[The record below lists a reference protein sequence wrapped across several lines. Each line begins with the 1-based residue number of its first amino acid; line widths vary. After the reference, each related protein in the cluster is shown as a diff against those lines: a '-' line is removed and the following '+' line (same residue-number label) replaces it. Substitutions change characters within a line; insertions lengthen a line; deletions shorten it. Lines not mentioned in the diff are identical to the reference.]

1 MSTGRAR
8 VAPHAGVLPGLSH
21 NGGMQ
26 LHYIANA
33 GQPSSSG
40 RTIPVIDPS
49 DGQAFDELQRGT
61 AEDIAAAVAAARQC
75 YERVWTKLS
84 GAERGR
90 LLMRLSNKVAEHA
103 DELAALE
110 QRDCGKPTKQ
120 ARADALALVRYF
132 EFYAGACDKLHGD
145 TIPYQEGY
153 SVFTWREPHGVTGH
167 VIPWNYPMQIFGR
180 SVGGALAAGNVCVV
194 KPSEDAC
201 LSLIRVAQLAAD
213 VGFPAGA
220 INIVTGYG
228 HEVGDALARHPG
240 IDHISFTGSP
250 RVGTLIQQ
258 VAAERHCPV
267 TLELGGKSPQIV
279 FADADVDAALPVL
292 INAIV
297 QNAGQTCS
305 AGSRVL
311 IEQAIYEPLLE
322 RLGQAFENLRV
333 GPAAMDLDVG
343 PLIRASQQ
351 QRVWDF
357 LSDAHVAGI
366 GTVAQGQV
374 VDEAP
379 ETGYYQAPTLLRDVP
394 VQHRLAQEEVF
405 GPVLAAMSFKDEDE
419 AVALANATHFG
430 LVAGIWTRDGGR
442 QLRMARRVK
451 SGQVFIN
458 NYGAGGGVELPF
470 GGVKSSGYGREK
482 GFEALYGFTTLKTVA
497 IRHG

>member
-1 MSTGRAR
+1 
-8 VAPHAGVLPGLSH
+8 
-21 NGGMQ
+21 MQ
-26 LHYIANA
+26 YHYIANA
-33 GQPSSSG
+33 SVPSPSG
-40 RTIPVIDPS
+40 RTIAVIDPS
-49 DGQAFDELQRGT
+49 DGQPFDEIQRGT
-61 AEDIAAAVAAARQC
+61 AEDIDAAVHAARQC
-75 YERVWTKLS
+75 HQTVWHKAS
-84 GAERGR
+84 AADRGR
-90 LLMRLSNKVAEHA
+90 LLMRLSAKVLEHA
-103 DELAALE
+103 DELTALE

-120 ARADALALVRYF
+120 ARADTLALARYF
-132 EFYAGACDKLHGD
+132 EFYAGACDKLHGE
-145 TIPYQEGY
+145 TIPYQDGY

-167 VIPWNYPMQIFGR
+167 IVPWNYPMQIFGR
-180 SVGGALAAGNVCVV
+180 SVGGALAAGNCCVV

-201 LSLIRVAQLAAD
+201 LSLLRVAQLAAEA
-213 VGFPAGA
+213 GFPAGA

-250 RVGTLIQQ
+250 TVGTLIQQ

-279 FADADVDAALPVL
+279 FADADLDAAVPV
-292 INAIV
+292 IVNAIV

-311 IEQAIYEPLLE
+311 VDSLIYEPLLE
-322 RLGQAFENLRV
+322 RLGRAIEQLRV
-333 GPAAMDLDVG
+333 GPAALDLDVG
-343 PLIRASQQ
+343 PLIRQSQQ

-357 LSDAHVAGI
+357 LSDAQVAGI
-366 GTVAQGQV
+366 PMVAQGQIV
-374 VDEAP
+374 QEAP
-379 ETGYYQAPTLLRDVP
+379 EGGFYQAPTLLRDVP

-405 GPVLAAMSFKDEDE
+405 GPVLSAMAFQDEDH
-419 AVALANATHFG
+419 AVELANATRFG
-430 LVAGIWTRDGGR
+430 LVAGVWTRDGAR
-442 QLRMARRVK
+442 QFRMARRVA

-497 IRHG
+497 VRHG

>member
-1 MSTGRAR
+1 
-8 VAPHAGVLPGLSH
+8 
-21 NGGMQ
+21 MQ
-26 LHYIANA
+26 FHYIGNA
-33 GQPSSSG
+33 SVHSHSE

-49 DGQAFDELQRGT
+49 DGQAYDEIQRGD
-61 AEDIAAAVAAARQC
+61 AADVDAAVRAARQC
-75 YERVWTKLS
+75 HDSVWSKLS
-84 GAERGR
+84 AAERGR
-90 LLMRLSNKVAEHA
+90 LLMRLSNKIAEHA
-103 DELAALE
+103 EELAAIE

-120 ARADALALVRYF
+120 ARADAAALVRYF
-132 EFYAGACDKLHGD
+132 EFYAGACDKLHGE
-145 TIPYQEGY
+145 TLPYQDGY
-153 SVFTWREPHGVTGH
+153 TVLTWREPHGVTGH

-201 LSLIRVAQLAAD
+201 LSLIRVAQLATEA
-213 VGFPAGA
+213 GFPAGA

-228 HEVGDALARHPG
+228 HEVGDALARHEG

-258 VAAERHCPV
+258 VAAKRHCPV

-279 FADADVDAALPVL
+279 FADADLDQVMPVV

-305 AGSRVL
+305 AGSRLLV
-311 IEQAIYEPLLE
+311 EESIYEKVLD
-322 RLGQAFENLRV
+322 RLGGLLENLRV

-343 PLIRASQQ
+343 PLIRQTQQ

-357 LSDAHVAGI
+357 LSDAQVANI
-366 GTVAQGQV
+366 PMVAQGRV

-379 ETGYYQAPTLLRDVP
+379 ETGFYQAPTLLRDVP
-394 VQHRLAQEEVF
+394 VGHRLAQEEVF
-405 GPVLAAMSFKDEDE
+405 GPVLASMSFKDEDH
-419 AVALANATHFG
+419 AVQLANATHFG
-430 LVAGIWTRDGGR
+430 LVAGVWTRDGAR

-497 IRHG
+497 IKHG

>member
-1 MSTGRAR
+1 
-8 VAPHAGVLPGLSH
+8 
-21 NGGMQ
+21 MQ
-26 LHYIANA
+26 FHYIANA
-33 GQPSSSG
+33 PQSSSSG

-49 DGQAFDELQRGT
+49 DGQPFDELQRGN
-61 AEDIAAAVAAARQC
+61 ADDIDAAVRSARQC
-75 YERVWTKLS
+75 YQSVWSKLS
-84 GAERGR
+84 AAERGR

-103 DELAALE
+103 EELAALE

-145 TIPYQEGY
+145 TIPYMDGY

-167 VIPWNYPMQIFGR
+167 IVPWNYPMQIFGR

-201 LSLIRVAQLAAD
+201 LSLIRVAQLAAE

-220 INIVTGYG
+220 INIVTGFG
-228 HEVGDALARHPG
+228 HEVGDALARHHG

-250 RVGTLIQQ
+250 TVGTLIQQ

-267 TLELGGKSPQIV
+267 TLELGGKSPQII
-279 FADADVDAALPVL
+279 FADADLDAALPMVV
-292 INAIV
+292 NAIV
-297 QNAGQTCS
+297 QNSGQTCS
-305 AGSRVL
+305 AGSRLLVD
-311 IEQAIYEPLLE
+311 QAIYEPLLE
-322 RLGQAFENLRV
+322 RLGKAFENLRV
-333 GPAAMDLDVG
+333 GPAPMDLDVG

-357 LSDAHVAGI
+357 LSDAQVAGI
-366 GTVAQGQV
+366 PMVAQGQV
-374 VDEAP
+374 VEEAP

-394 VQHRLAQEEVF
+394 VAHRLAQEEVF
-405 GPVLAAMSFKDEDE
+405 GPVLAAMSFQDEDH
-419 AVALANATHFG
+419 AVELANATQFG

-442 QLRMARRVK
+442 QLRMAKRVR

-482 GFEALYGFTTLKTVA
+482 GFEALFGFTTLKTVA

>member
-1 MSTGRAR
+1 
-8 VAPHAGVLPGLSH
+8 
-21 NGGMQ
+21 MQ
-26 LHYIANA
+26 LNFIANNA
-33 GQPSSSG
+33 IASLSG
-40 RTIPVIDPS
+40 RTLPVIDPS
-49 DGQAFDELQRGT
+49 DGLAFDEIQRSN
-61 AEDIAAAVAAARQC
+61 ERDIDAAVHAAREC
-75 YERVWTKLS
+75 FEGPWSALS
-84 GAERGR
+84 AAERGR
-90 LLMRLSNKVAEHA
+90 LLMALSVKVAEHA
-103 DELAALE
+103 EELTALE

-120 ARADALALVRYF
+120 ARADANALARYF
-132 EFYAGACDKLHGD
+132 EFYAGACDKLHGE
-145 TIPYQEGY
+145 TLPYQAGY

-180 SVGGALAAGNVCVV
+180 SVGGALAAGNCCVV

-201 LSLIRVAQLAAD
+201 LSLIRVAQLAAE

-250 RVGTLIQQ
+250 SVGTIIQQ

-267 TLELGGKSPQIV
+267 TLELGGKSPQII
-279 FADADVDAALPVL
+279 FADADLDAAVPVV

-311 IEQAIYEPLLE
+311 IEQAIYEELLD
-322 RLGQAFENLRV
+322 RLGDAFKALRV
-333 GPAAMDLDVG
+333 GPASMDLDVG
-343 PLIRASQQ
+343 PLIRQTQQ

-357 LSDAHVAGI
+357 LSDAQSAGI
-366 GTVAQGQV
+366 PLVAEGVV

-379 ETGYYQAPTLLRDVP
+379 EAGFYQAPVLLADVP
-394 VQHRLAQEEVF
+394 VSHRLAQQEVF
-405 GPVLAAMSFKDEDE
+405 GPVLSAMAFRDEDH
-419 AVALANATHFG
+419 AVELANATRFG
-430 LVAGIWTRDGGR
+430 LVAGVWTRDGAR
-442 QLRMARRVK
+442 QFRMARRVQ
-451 SGQVFIN
+451 SGQVFVN

-497 IRHG
+497 IKHG

>member
-1 MSTGRAR
+1 
-8 VAPHAGVLPGLSH
+8 
-21 NGGMQ
+21 MQ
-26 LHYIANA
+26 LNYIAN
-33 GQPSSSG
+33 SSIASASG
-40 RTIPVIDPS
+40 RTLAVIDPS
-49 DGQAFDELQRGT
+49 TGDTFDELQRSN
-61 AEDIAAAVAAARQC
+61 AADIDDAVRAARQC
-75 YERVWTKLS
+75 FDAVWCKAS
-84 GAERGR
+84 AVERGR
-90 LLMRLSNKVAEHA
+90 LLMRLSAKVAEHA
-103 DELAALE
+103 DELAVLE

-120 ARADALALVRYF
+120 ARADVLALVRYF
-132 EFYAGACDKLHGD
+132 EFYAGACDKLHGE
-145 TIPYQEGY
+145 TIPYQDGY
-153 SVFTWREPHGVTGH
+153 SVLTWREPHGVTGH
-167 VIPWNYPMQIFGR
+167 IIPWNYPMQIFGR
-180 SVGGALAAGNVCVV
+180 SVGGALAAGNTCVV
-194 KPSEDAC
+194 KPAEDAC
-201 LSLIRVAQLAAD
+201 LSLIRIAQLAAE

-228 HEVGDALARHPG
+228 HEVGDALARHAG

-250 RVGTLIQQ
+250 KVGTLIQQ

-267 TLELGGKSPQIV
+267 TLELGGKSPQII
-279 FADADVDAALPVL
+279 FADADLDAAVPVV

-311 IEQAIYEPLLE
+311 IDELIYEPLLQ
-322 RLGQAFENLRV
+322 RLGTAFERLRV

-357 LSDAHVAGI
+357 LSDAQVAGI
-366 GTVAQGQV
+366 PMVAQGQI

-379 ETGYYQAPTLLRDVP
+379 DAGFYQAPTLLRDVP
-394 VQHRLAQEEVF
+394 VAHRIAQEEVF
-405 GPVLAAMSFKDEDE
+405 GPVLSAMSFRDEDH
-419 AVALANATHFG
+419 AVELANATQFG
-430 LVAGIWTRDGGR
+430 LVAGVWTRDGGR
-442 QLRMARRVK
+442 QFRMARRVR

>member
-1 MSTGRAR
+1 MLQ
-8 VAPHAGVLPGLSH
+8 HF
-21 NGGMQ
+21 
-26 LHYIANA
+26 IANT
-33 GQPSSSG
+33 PYPCTSG
-40 RTIPVIDPS
+40 KGIPVIDPS
-49 DGQAFDELQRGT
+49 HGLPFEELARGT
-61 AEDIAAAVAAARQC
+61 AQDIDAAVTAARHC
-75 YERVWTKLS
+75 LETVWHKLS

-90 LLMRLSNKVAEHA
+90 LLMRLSQRVSEHA

-120 ARADALALVRYF
+120 ARADVVALARYF

-145 TIPYQEGY
+145 TIPYLDGY
-153 SVFTWREPHGVTGH
+153 SVLTWREPHGVTGH

-201 LSLIRVAQLAAD
+201 LSLLRVAQLAAD

-279 FADADVDAALPVL
+279 FADADMDAVVPMV

-305 AGSRVL
+305 AGSRLLVQQ
-311 IEQAIYEPLLE
+311 EAYEPLLE
-322 RLGQAFENLRV
+322 RLGKAFSALRV

-343 PLIRASQQ
+343 PLIRQTQQ

-357 LSDAHVAGI
+357 LSDAQVAGI
-366 GTVAQGQV
+366 PMVAQGEV
-374 VDEAP
+374 VPEAP
-379 ETGYYQAPTLLRDVP
+379 EAGYYQAPVLLRDVP
-394 VQHRLAQEEVF
+394 LTHRLAQEEVF
-405 GPVLAAMSFKDEDE
+405 GPVLAAMSFDEEDQ
-419 AVALANATHFG
+419 AVQMANATHFG
-430 LVAGIWTRDGGR
+430 LVAGVWTRDGAR
-442 QLRMARRVK
+442 QFRMAKRVR

-482 GFEALYGFTTLKTVA
+482 GFEALLGFTTLKTVA